1 MRRQGNGRTLVH
13 NYNEYWRATSEPS
26 KSHIWNH
33 EPNEVSPVPGTKKN
47 KLKILNFRTWDPDN
61 KDWTNMMPMNQV
73 FQIINDS
80 ERITRNIT
88 SDPLSSQY
96 AYILRAFDNIFAKDL
111 QPDKDEMK
119 YHAYRIALKQR
130 PTPPAFAIGILS
142 TMQEYSMQH
151 KIEDKGD
158 LYALTAYRGARG

>member
-1 MRRQGNGRTLVH
+1 MVSHQNTSRKRGSSHRRSKRGSRQQKRRSRGTRGSRRYRAGEESEEPFELLPGPMRRQGNGRTLVH

-80 ERITRNIT
+80 E
-88 SDPLSSQY
+88 
-96 AYILRAFDNIFAKDL
+96 
-111 QPDKDEMK
+111 
-119 YHAYRIALKQR
+119 
-130 PTPPAFAIGILS
+130 
-142 TMQEYSMQH
+142 
-151 KIEDKGD
+151 
-158 LYALTAYRGARG
+158 